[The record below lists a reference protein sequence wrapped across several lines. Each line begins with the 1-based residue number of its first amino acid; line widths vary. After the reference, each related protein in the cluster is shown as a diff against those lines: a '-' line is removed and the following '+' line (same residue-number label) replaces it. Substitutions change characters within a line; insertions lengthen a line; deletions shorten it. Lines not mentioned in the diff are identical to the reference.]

1 MKWYWYISLYI
12 IRKRSGPVE
21 GRNKRVRGQ
30 GSYSE
35 DVADSW
41 VGRDESTE
49 HLKMDCRE
57 EKKGKRR

>member
-1 MKWYWYISLYI
+1 MVLVYKSLYNTYK
-12 IRKRSGPVE
+12 KRTSRGE
-21 GRNKRVRGQ
+21 RNKRVRGR